1 MPPLESSDDNE
12 KIPDLVED
20 IDNQT
25 IFARDDSGQDI
36 YFRSEDSHEQVIG
49 TPLRENPLRENSG
62 HIFLKRKIRTSK

>member
-20 IDNQT
+20 IDTQT
-25 IFARDDSGQDI
+25 IFAGDDSGQDM
-36 YFRSEDSHEQVIG
+36 YFRSENEQVIG